1 VFLSAVSGVVGLN
14 TESSNHSIQSPRY
27 KRFHCDAVFCLRV
40 CVFQVYTSA
49 VGCALASVCTS
60 TIPASVTALG
70 AAQQST
76 AWCDATARLT
86 VTCTQ
91 PSAHSA
97 GSVGQRDAV
106 LDAAVLTLTVYRK
119 QRGPA
124 LLQFAI
130 NCV

>member
-1 VFLSAVSGVVGLN
+1 
-14 TESSNHSIQSPRY
+14 
-27 KRFHCDAVFCLRV
+27 
-40 CVFQVYTSA
+40 VYTNA
-49 VGCALASVCTS
+49 VGCAMTSVCTS

-70 AAQQST
+70 AAQHST

-86 VTCTQ
+86 VICTQ
-91 PSAHSA
+91 PSAHSVSGAAA
-97 GSVGQRDAV
+97 GSAGQRDAA

-119 QRGPA
+119 QRAPA